1 MAEKIVYEIET
12 QSISMVRWALKKHPN
27 SARRREVFH
36 HSITSSLRV
45 LNSKI

>member
-27 SARRREVFH
+27 EGEEERSF
-36 HSITSSLRV
+36 SP
-45 LNSKI
+45 